1 MFIIKIDSSLKLQDL
16 TSIFNHLEVSSQT
29 LSTLFHLPLIHTQKH
44 APASDSFWLSG
55 FGSKD
60 AKVTDKTMLEPVRGS
75 ISIHIL
81 N

>member
-1 MFIIKIDSSLKLQDL
+1 MFIFKTDSSLKLQDL
-16 TSIFNHLEVSSQT
+16 NSIFNPLEVSSQT
-29 LSTLFHLPLIHTQKH
+29 LSTLFPLPLIHTQKH
-44 APASDSFWLSG
+44 APVSDNFWLPG

-60 AKVTDKTMLEPVRGS
+60 AKVTDKKRLEPVRDS